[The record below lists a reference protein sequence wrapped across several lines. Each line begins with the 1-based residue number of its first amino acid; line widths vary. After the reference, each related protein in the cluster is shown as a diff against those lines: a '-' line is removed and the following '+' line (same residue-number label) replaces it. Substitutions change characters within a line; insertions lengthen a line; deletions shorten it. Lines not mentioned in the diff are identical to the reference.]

1 MSLHSVL
8 PTDVVFRMVQYIVD
22 KSVARSLSPTFC
34 KFFDQSILELTI
46 GTSSDLD
53 LLESN
58 VYCPSLNA
66 LKHRLSG
73 CKHLQKLVI
82 HSTPFIDNEFIKWIH
97 STLTTLVWF
106 EIVQCSKVTSSA
118 NEIYANNAK
127 VLHLTNCWRAAVEEN
142 DQENDHLSSYETVCY
157 QILSLLDD
165 SEEGIA
171 ACASKRSPGNA
182 HATGSV
188 ATFGQ
193 MIRLGFPIMMN
204 KRKEV
209 RCVYIILLSDTVGMK
224 NKSKYLVVYCSKKYE
239 HMFEKESAVAATA
252 VNDTNL
258 GAFVWDLQKRPRA
271 GGAGTSGTRQCWQT
285 DGVRPVKINLHA
297 QLLEMSKTLQ
307 IHTLVVWHPLLLP
320 PE

>member
-127 VLHLTNCWRAAVEEN
+127 PWHCILHQSKNC
-142 DQENDHLSSYETVCY
+142 
-157 QILSLLDD
+157 I
-165 SEEGIA
+165 
-171 ACASKRSPGNA
+171 
-182 HATGSV
+182 
-188 ATFGQ
+188 
-193 MIRLGFPIMMN
+193 
-204 KRKEV
+204 
-209 RCVYIILLSDTVGMK
+209 IILTQLMCRSHQQQS
-224 NKSKYLVVYCSKKYE
+224 N
-239 HMFEKESAVAATA
+239 
-252 VNDTNL
+252 
-258 GAFVWDLQKRPRA
+258 
-271 GGAGTSGTRQCWQT
+271 GGLMISR
-285 DGVRPVKINLHA
+285 RRL
-297 QLLEMSKTLQ
+297 
-307 IHTLVVWHPLLLP
+307 
-320 PE
+320 